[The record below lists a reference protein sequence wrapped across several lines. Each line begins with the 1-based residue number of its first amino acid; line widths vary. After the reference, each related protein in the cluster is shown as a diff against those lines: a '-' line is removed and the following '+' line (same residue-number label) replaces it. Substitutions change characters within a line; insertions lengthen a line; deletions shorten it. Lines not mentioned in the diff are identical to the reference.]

1 METTMDSATLQKY
14 LLRLFERH
22 DVELDADEDGW
33 LTTDGDFPSVRAQ
46 WHEGTASAP
55 GHLDIDVVLSEE
67 RCIEESFA
75 GHGAGTD
82 GCMAALRAFEQ
93 SAFHPLLAACWYV
106 TDDRKL
112 TIATW
117 AIGVRTWDVFIGPFA
132 LHGTDITDMEM
143 LEQVPA
149 AIQSALQREALPP
162 ELHWLRLVYRR
173 TVEGEARCEVLLD
186 NEPWAAGSDALAALT
201 WPQEGDYSAHGFMVL
216 DVRDY

>member
-1 METTMDSATLQKY
+1 MTMDSAALQKY

-22 DVELDADEDGW
+22 DVELEADEDGW

-46 WHEGTASAP
+46 WHAGTANEP

-75 GHGAGTD
+75 GQGTGAD

-93 SAFHPLLAACWYV
+93 SALHPLLAACWYI
-106 TDDRKL
+106 TDDRKM
-112 TIATW
+112 TIAAW
-117 AIGVRTWDVFIGPFA
+117 EIGVRTWDVFIGPFA
-132 LHGTDITDMEM
+132 LHGADITDMEM

-149 AIQSALQREALPP
+149 AIGTALQREALSP
-162 ELHWLRLVYRR
+162 ELHWLRLVYSSKA
-173 TVEGEARCEVLLD
+173 EGEARCEVLLD
-186 NEPWAAGSDALAALT
+186 NEPWAAGTDALTALA
-201 WPQEGDYSAHGFMVL
+201 WSREGNYSAHGFMVL

>member
-1 METTMDSATLQKY
+1 MAMDSAALQKT

-22 DVELDADEDGW
+22 DVALDADEDGW
-33 LTTDGDFPSVRAQ
+33 LTTDGDFPTVRAQ
-46 WHEGTASAP
+46 WHEGAAGAP

-67 RCIEESFA
+67 RSIEESFA
-75 GHGAGTD
+75 GQGTGAD
-82 GCMAALRAFEQ
+82 NCMAALRAFEH

-106 TDDRKL
+106 TDERKL
-112 TIATW
+112 TYTRW
-117 AIGVRTWDVFIGPFA
+117 EIGVRTWDVFAGPWA
-132 LHGTDITDMEM
+132 LQGIDITDLEM

-149 AIQSALQREALPP
+149 AIESALQREALTP

-186 NEPWAAGSDALAALT
+186 NEPWAVGSDALAALA
-201 WPQEGDYSAHGFMVL
+201 WPQSGDYGAHGFVVL

>member
-1 METTMDSATLQKY
+1 MDSAALQKY

-22 DVELDADEDGW
+22 DVALDADEDGW
-33 LTTDGDFPSVRAQ
+33 LTTDGDFPTVRAQ
-46 WHEGTASAP
+46 WHEAAASAP

-67 RCIEESFA
+67 RSIEESFA

-93 SAFHPLLAACWYV
+93 SAFHPLLAACGYV

-112 TIATW
+112 TITSW
-117 AIGVRTWDVFIGPFA
+117 EIGIRTWDVFAGSYA
-132 LHGTDITDMEM
+132 LHGADITDLEM

-149 AIQSALQREALPP
+149 AIESALQREALSP
-162 ELHWLRLVYRR
+162 ELHWLRLVCRR
-173 TVEGEARCEVLLD
+173 TAEAEARCEVLLD
-186 NEPWAAGSDALAALT
+186 NEPWAAGTEALAALV
-201 WPQEGDYSAHGFMVL
+201 WPQGGDYSAHGFVVL

>member
-1 METTMDSATLQKY
+1 MTMDSAALQKY

-22 DVELDADEDGW
+22 DVALDADEDGW
-33 LTTDGDFPSVRAQ
+33 LTTDGDFPTVRAQ
-46 WHEGTASAP
+46 WHEGIAGAP

-67 RCIEESFA
+67 RSIEESFA
-75 GHGAGTD
+75 GHGAVTD

-112 TIATW
+112 TITSSE
-117 AIGVRTWDVFIGPFA
+117 IGVRTWDVFAGSWT
-132 LHGTDITDMEM
+132 LHGADITDLEV

-149 AIQSALQREALPP
+149 AIESALQREALAP

-173 TVEGEARCEVLLD
+173 AADGEARCEVLLD
-186 NEPWAAGSDALAALT
+186 NEPWTAGCDALAALA
-201 WPQEGDYSAHGFMVL
+201 WPQNGDYSAHGFVVL

>member
-1 METTMDSATLQKY
+1 MDGAALQKY
-14 LLRLFERH
+14 LLRLFEQH
-22 DVELDADEDGW
+22 EVVLDADEDGW

-46 WHEGTASAP
+46 WHEGMAGEP
-55 GHLDIDVVLSEE
+55 GHLDIDIVLSEE

-75 GHGAGTD
+75 GHGTGPD

-112 TIATW
+112 TITTW
-117 AIGVRTWDVFIGPFA
+117 DTGARTWDVFAGPFA
-132 LHGTDITDMEM
+132 VHGADITDLEM

-149 AIQSALQREALPP
+149 AIETVLQRETLSP
-162 ELHWLRLVYRR
+162 ELHWLRVVYRR
-173 TVEGEARCEVLLD
+173 TATGEARGEVLFD
-186 NEPWAAGSDALAALT
+186 NAPWAAGTDALSVLA
-201 WPQEGDYSAHGFMVL
+201 WPQSGHYSAHGFILL